1 MTFFRKFFSSI
12 FLFVLMQIQAQ
23 ESKIVEILNSHLSQ
37 DIAIKEGD
45 DYFDEKLKV
54 LKPFTLK
61 KGILSLELEITTNSG
76 EKYKE
81 LREVPL
87 SEIIIFG
94 KDINVIF
101 EAKKDAVKITRT
113 SIGSEKKPEVYQ
125 TKMFFTGIRKMK
137 YNEDLKTSILK
148 AFKKANL
155 TIESDYWYD

>member
-1 MTFFRKFFSSI
+1 MTVLQKIFSLI
-12 FLFVLMQIQAQ
+12 LLFVLMQIQAQ
-23 ESKIVEILNSHLSQ
+23 ESKIVEILNNYLSQ

-54 LKPFTLK
+54 LKPFSIK
-61 KGILSLELEITTNSG
+61 NGILSLELEITKTDG

-87 SEIIIFG
+87 SEIIVFG

-113 SIGSEKKPEVYQ
+113 SIGSTNKPEVYQ
-125 TKMFFTGIRKMK
+125 TQMFFTGIRKMK
-137 YNEDLKTSILK
+137 NNEDLKTSILK